1 MDNHLYGQLTNRKT
15 MSVKIIYSK
24 SGKYYGQE
32 AFIQLEGDWSQLING
47 DNLFFYNNNLKEWN
61 ENLSALKYGNS
72 MFNRCALFSFNGDL
86 SSLIDGGEMFNWSSL
101 ESFTTTNLLN
111 LENGQSMFGKNP
123 SSDKSIISFSYDL
136 PSLRYAN
143 YMFNNCVKLVT
154 FKSKLDALTNA
165 FGMFSG
171 CESLTTFTS
180 NLGSLT
186 DGTDMFNGCK
196 LNVSSVANI
205 ASTIKTHS
213 GGEIRI
219 DIDDTLSNSNKDTIR
234 SHFTTI
240 EGRGWTVDSNLP
252 AAYALSEDGEP
263 IEDTS
268 VYVKLEEANDYHCT
282 HTDKD
287 GNKVILRNAKYVGGP
302 RQHEWTLFASLEGAE
317 QFFGLTRIVDE
328 LNNNT

>member
-1 MDNHLYGQLTNRKT
+1 
-15 MSVKIIYSK
+15 
-24 SGKYYGQE
+24 
-32 AFIQLEGDWSQLING
+32 
-47 DNLFFYNNNLKEWN
+47 
-61 ENLSALKYGNS
+61 
-72 MFNRCALFSFNGDL
+72 
-86 SSLIDGGEMFNWSSL
+86 
-101 ESFTTTNLLN
+101 
-111 LENGQSMFGKNP
+111 MFGKNP

-196 LNVSSVANI
+196 LNVSSVENI
-205 ASTIKTHS
+205 ANTINTYT
-213 GGEIRI
+213 GGQITI
-219 DIDDTLSNSNKDTIR
+219 HVDDTLSVTDKNTIL

-240 EGRGWTVDSNLP
+240 EGKGWTVDSNLSTTV
-252 AAYALSEDGEP
+252 ALSEDDEP

-268 VYVKLEEANDYHCT
+268 VFVKLEEANGYHCT